1 MYFLLFLDI
10 YLKFSFILLST
21 ESILTWRASTEATSL
36 SSFWLMAA
44 ICEMRSSCDVVVV
57 VVSVFVVVEVSVV
70 VVVDAVV
77 SVDVVVVEVI
87 VVVVVVVVV
96 STSADSLWRRCKH
109 RQRPRWRHFSS
120 RAFS

>member
-1 MYFLLFLDI
+1 
-10 YLKFSFILLST
+10 
-21 ESILTWRASTEATSL
+21 
-36 SSFWLMAA
+36 MAA

-57 VVSVFVVVEVSVV
+57 VVSVFVVVVVSVV

-87 VVVVVVVVV
+87 VVDVVVVVVV

>member
-1 MYFLLFLDI
+1 
-10 YLKFSFILLST
+10 
-21 ESILTWRASTEATSL
+21 
-36 SSFWLMAA
+36 MAA

-57 VVSVFVVVEVSVV
+57 VVSVFVVVVVSVV

-87 VVVVVVVVV
+87 VVV
-96 STSADSLWRRCKH
+96 STSADSLWQRCKH

>member
-44 ICEMRSSCDVVVV
+44 ICEMTCDVVVV